1 MTDPN
6 DATGAPAAPVVFIDA
21 DACPVR
27 AEALAVAG
35 RHRLTV
41 HIVSNGGI
49 RPVEDPSVHLVIVP
63 EGPDVA
69 DDWIA
74 DRIGPRDV
82 CVTNDIP
89 LAARCVA
96 KGAVCIRPN
105 GEALTDRN
113 IGPALAARD
122 LMTDLRA
129 ANPLAAGGG
138 PKPFSKADRSAFS
151 NALERLVRSQ
161 KARA

>member
-1 MTDPN
+1 MTDTN
-6 DATGAPAAPVVFIDA
+6 GATGATPAPVVFIDA

-35 RHRLTV
+35 RHRLAV
-41 HIVSNGGI
+41 KIVSNGGI
-49 RPVEDPSVHLVIVP
+49 RPVDNPSVQLVIVA
-63 EGPDVA
+63 EGPDAA

-74 DRIGPRDV
+74 DRIGARDV

-96 KGAVCIRPN
+96 KGAVCLRPN
-105 GEALTDRN
+105 GEALTERN

-122 LMTDLRA
+122 LMTDLRS
-129 ANPLAAGGG
+129 ANPLASGGG

-161 KARA
+161 KTRT